1 MAQNTKPVDNT
12 VQEVDE
18 AISKSEQFIEKN
30 RNNIIYVMLAIVVLV
45 VAVWGWNALSN
56 SNNAKAQNEIYPS
69 QFLFEQGDFQNA
81 VEGFEAIIDEY
92 GSTKAGNVARL
103 YAGLCYK
110 ELGQYDKAESYLND
124 FNAND
129 AVMAPSALIAL
140 GNCYVDQ
147 ENPDYK
153 KAAVT
158 FEKAANAANNAV
170 YSPLALKKAGLA
182 YEAAGDNAAALKAYE
197 QIKNNWAETATA
209 ATIDKYIARVK

>member
-1 MAQNTKPVDNT
+1 MAQNTKPVDTT

-158 FEKAANAANNAV
+158 FEKAANAANNAI
-170 YSPLALKKAGLA
+170 YTPLALKKAGLA

>member
-153 KAAVT
+153 KAATT
-158 FEKAANAANNAV
+158 FEKAANAANNAI
-170 YSPLALKKAGLA
+170 YTPLALKKAGLA

>member
-1 MAQNTKPVDNT
+1 MAQNTKPVDTT

-30 RNNIIYVMLAIVVLV
+30 RNNIIYGMFACIVVVL
-45 VAVWGWNALSN
+45 AVWGWNAFSE
-56 SNNAKAQNEIYPS
+56 SNNKKAQNEIYPS

-110 ELGQYDKAESYLND
+110 ELGQYDKAINYLAD

-153 KAAVT
+153 KAAST
-158 FEKAANAANNAV
+158 FEKAASAANNAV

-182 YEAAGDNAAALKAYE
+182 YEAAGDNASALKAYE
-197 QIKNNWAETATA
+197 QIKNNWGETATA

>member
-1 MAQNTKPVDNT
+1 MAQNTKPVDTT

-30 RNNIIYVMLAIVVLV
+30 RNNILYAIAAVIILV
-45 VAVWGWNALSN
+45 AAVWGWNALSD
-56 SNNAKAQNEIYPS
+56 SNNQKAQNEIYPS

-110 ELGQYDKAESYLND
+110 ELGQYDKAENYLSD
-124 FNAND
+124 FSASD

-140 GNCYVDQ
+140 GNCYVDK

-153 KAAVT
+153 KAAAT
-158 FEKAANAANNAV
+158 FEKAASAANNAV

-182 YEAAGDNAAALKAYE
+182 YEAAGDNASALKAYE

>member
-1 MAQNTKPVDNT
+1 MAQNTKPVDTT

-30 RNNIIYVMLAIVVLV
+30 RNNIIYGMLASIVVVL
-45 VAVWGWNALSN
+45 AVWGWNALSEN
-56 SNNAKAQNEIYPS
+56 SNNKAQNEIYPS

-110 ELGQYDKAESYLND
+110 ELGQYDKAINYLND
-124 FNAND
+124 FSASD

-153 KAAVT
+153 KAAAT
-158 FEKAANAANNAV
+158 FEKAASAANNAV

-182 YEAAGDNAAALKAYE
+182 YEAAGDNASALKAYE

>member
-1 MAQNTKPVDNT
+1 MAQNTKPVDST

-30 RNNIIYVMLAIVVLV
+30 RNNILYCIAAVIIIVA
-45 VAVWGWNALSN
+45 AVWGWNTLSE
-56 SNNAKAQNEIYPS
+56 SNNQKAQNEIYSS

-81 VEGFEAIIDEY
+81 VEGFEAVISEY
-92 GSTKAGNVARL
+92 GSTKAGNIARL

-110 ELGQYDKAESYLND
+110 EMGEMDKAISLLED
-124 FNAND
+124 FSSND

-153 KAAVT
+153 KAAAT
-158 FEKAANAANNAV
+158 FEKAAATANNAI

-182 YEAAGDNAAALKAYE
+182 YEAAGDNASALKAYE

-209 ATIDKYIARVK
+209 ASIDKYIARVK